1 MTVFAVATSAAP
13 KVMKSAIT
21 FERFEVIRKNR
32 IAHARA
38 LSQRY
43 ELGVVYRCKH
53 GCDLEA
59 NGGVND
65 GVELRGRSFHIEHVA
80 LPEPNSER
88 YAACHRKLGRTTIGT
103 NSAPP
108 ANGAQAIC
116 CVIISRRLA
125 KKIDSMAAD
134 NYLGGSTTTILA
146 G

>member
-1 MTVFAVATSAAP
+1 MRRKGAMTDVRQRDTRPDVTVGYGFTQGDIPDV
-13 KVMKSAIT
+13 
-21 FERFEVIRKNR
+21 FERFEVLRKNR
-32 IAHARA
+32 IAHARD

-88 YAACHRKLGRTTIGT
+88 YAACQRKLARTTIET
-103 NSAPP
+103 NSAPS

-116 CVIISRRLA
+116 CNL
-125 KKIDSMAAD
+125 
-134 NYLGGSTTTILA
+134 
-146 G
+146 